1 MKRVDEVGF
10 TSDSKCMEVKCR
22 ENNAE
27 MVYMKGELI
36 SSVLLMDSTG
46 MGVGIVMRT
55 VVSYPETCL
64 FF

>member
-1 MKRVDEVGF
+1 MGISDRRLIVKRVDEVGF

-27 MVYMKGELI
+27 MVYMKGELL

-46 MGVGIVMRT
+46 MGVGVR
-55 VVSYPETCL
+55 SL
-64 FF
+64 LS

>member
-27 MVYMKGELI
+27 MVYMKGELL

-46 MGVGIVMRT
+46 MGVGVR
-55 VVSYPETCL
+55 SL
-64 FF
+64 LS